1 MSQLTAESAGTLASP
16 RQNEFPDMRPE
27 NIYLPKGGA
36 STLSTLLLLV
46 GIVGVAAVAAAGFM
60 AIGVADKAYAIK
72 HAIAAYHV
80 GTLTVLTIALGGL
93 FFTLAFHLI
102 GAGWSS
108 TIRRQFEN
116 LASLLPLAV
125 LMLIPTIIIEVMS
138 GGKLFSWIS
147 PAFAQSTLLK
157 EKSSYLNLPFFL
169 IRFAIYAVVWTL
181 LSVLMNGYS
190 RKQDVNGDRWLTA
203 KAAKWAAPGMI
214 AFALTTA
221 FASFDFLMAL
231 DFRFFSTMWGV
242 YIFAGA
248 AFSSLATVALIF
260 AWLKGKGLLKGVVT
274 DEHFH
279 DLGKLLFSF
288 TVFWSYIAFSQYF
301 LIWYS
306 NIPEETSFYLFRKS
320 GNVGEISYNTMFVL
334 LCLGHFGVPFLFF
347 IWRKAKR
354 TPALAAAMAVWM
366 LFIHVIDLTWLV
378 RPMVFADAGPQIVQP
393 GVEAWWIPVA
403 GVLGPLGIAGFV
415 LVRKI
420 ASGPLVPLQDPR
432 LHEALHHKNY
442 V

>member
-1 MSQLTAESAGTLASP
+1 MSQLTADSAGSMSSP
-16 RQNEFPDMRPE
+16 RQAEFPDMRPD
-27 NIYLPKGGA
+27 NIYLPNGGA
-36 STLSTLLLLV
+36 SGLSTMLL
-46 GIVGVAAVAAAGFM
+46 IVGVVGLAAVAAAGF
-60 AIGVADKAYAIK
+60 AGLGVADKGYAVK
-72 HAIAAYHV
+72 HALAAYHV
-80 GTLTVLTIALGGL
+80 GTLTVLTMGLGGL

-102 GAGWSS
+102 GAGWSA

-116 LASLLPLAV
+116 LAALLPLAV
-125 LMLIPTIIIEVMS
+125 LMMIPTMVIEVM
-138 GGKLFSWIS
+138 GNGHLFSWMN
-147 PAFAQSTLLK
+147 PKFADATLLK
-157 EKSSYLNLPFFL
+157 EKASYLNTPFFVV
-169 IRFAIYAVVWTL
+169 RFVVYGVIWTL

-190 RKQDVNGDRWLTA
+190 RKQDVTGDRWLTA
-203 KAAKWAAPGMI
+203 KAAKWAAPGMVV
-214 AFALTTA
+214 FALSVA

-242 YIFAGA
+242 YIFAGS
-248 AFSSLATVALIF
+248 AFSSLAVMALVF

-274 DEHFH
+274 EEHFH

-306 NIPEETSFYLFRKS
+306 NIPEETAFYLFRKS

-354 TPALAAAMAVWM
+354 TPGLAATMALWM
-366 LFIHVIDLTWLV
+366 IFIHIIDLTWLV
-378 RPMVFADAGPQIVQP
+378 RPMVFADAGPEIVQP
-393 GVEAWWIPVA
+393 GVEAWWIPIA
-403 GVLGPLGIAGFV
+403 GVLGPVGVAGFF
-415 LVRKI
+415 LLRRM